1 MYFQLGVKESR
12 KDFFN
17 FEGELEGL
25 VRELKKPETRMI
37 VVKGIRRTGKSSLLR
52 VGLAESRLPHLL
64 LDARAFG
71 PFSPDQLYDMVANSL
86 SKLAA
91 RYRALENLLQS
102 VKGMSVS
109 GVTVNFTAKS
119 RLTFLGTLEKLSRWG
134 ESTGKPVVL
143 ALDEAQEFMLFPK
156 FDSLLAYVY
165 DSFNGVKLVLS
176 GSEVGVLDLMLGRT
190 KAKAPL
196 FGRPY
201 FEIEMGRL
209 PKHKAE
215 EFLKAGFEQMGRT
228 AVTENILEAVDRFDG
243 IIGWLTNYGY
253 YATRLGHKEAVK
265 KTLEEGARLIKEELD
280 YFLAQRRQARSR
292 YLGIL
297 RMIATPLAWSEVKRG
312 LSVRL
317 GVTVSDKQLS
327 RYLSELVD
335 YGFAVKTDNRY
346 VLADPLIAHALIGA
360 R

>member
-1 MYFQLGVKESR
+1 MYFQLGIKESK

-17 FEGELEGL
+17 FEVELEGL
-25 VRELKKPETRMI
+25 VRESKEPETRMI

-71 PFSPDQLYDMVANSL
+71 PFSPDQLYDIMASSL
-86 SKLAA
+86 SKLATK
-91 RYRALENLLQS
+91 YRVLENLLQN
-102 VKGMSVS
+102 VRGISVS

-119 RLTFLGTLEKLSRWG
+119 RPMLLGVLEKLSRWG

-143 ALDEAQEFMLFPK
+143 VLDEAQEFMLFPK

-165 DSFNGVKLVLS
+165 DSFKGIKLVLS
-176 GSEVGVLDLMLGRT
+176 GSEVGVLDRMLGRT

-209 PKHKAE
+209 PKHRAE
-215 EFLKAGFEQMGRT
+215 EFLRAGFEQIGRN
-228 AVTENILEAVDRFDG
+228 VVEENIVEAVNRFDG

-253 YATRLGHKEAVK
+253 YATRLGHKEAMMR
-265 KTLEEGARLIKEELD
+265 TLEEGARLVREELNS
-280 YFLAQRRQARSR
+280 FLAQRRQARNR
-292 YLGIL
+292 YLSIL
-297 RMIATPLAWSEVKRG
+297 RIIATPSAWSEVKYG
-312 LSVRL
+312 LSAKL
-317 GVTVSDKQLS
+317 GVKVSDKQLS

-346 VLADPLIAHALIGA
+346 ALADPLIVHALIGA
-360 R
+360 Y